1 MLTTLR
7 RTLRSL
13 KRSPIYFTTAT
24 LSLALGLGLS
34 TASFLFIDS
43 LEHPQVPYAD
53 VDRLDFANLR
63 LGNQRT
69 PPSLAELQRS
79 LARLPAI
86 AQTAIL
92 SGKSENVTINGDET
106 GHLVTRASPNF
117 FELIGIRATLGRM
130 PNAEEIRTASAALVT
145 QDIWKRIYGGAK
157 EIGNA
162 RMEVEG
168 KLVNVV
174 GVLPRGADLSFPG
187 DIWLPFEAE
196 SDLESLT
203 QFGSTVAASAQF
215 GSALVVVKLRRHQS
229 DAAVNTQL
237 ASAASDL
244 TQRFVA
250 AGSHAPSY
258 DLQLRSVRPRPM
270 RTDEFGILMIVIG
283 IGVLIIAATNVAALA
298 LARGLTRKRDYALR
312 IALGASRGA
321 IAGEVLTE
329 IGVIAL
335 VGAVGGVMAALA
347 MIGALTRIV
356 PEEMAAHWYVV
367 PAFSTRLFGF
377 AAAAL
382 IGAIVVAGAIP
393 AWRASRVSPADPLK
407 ESAGTTTGRSRQE
420 FRLLVVGELAVS
432 MVLLMLASLM
442 SLSVRNVASYKFGY
456 DARPLLQANVYFRSV
471 KDTSENSARVAAR
484 QASLDR
490 IRATDGVLSAAT
502 MNGVSVPDWQMISEA
517 MTPAD
522 QPMSVATAT
531 NVSAGF
537 FHTLGVPLAEGRD
550 FEEGDRANGG
560 AVILSPRA
568 ARILFPRGG
577 GVGRMVR
584 WGGEHSTRWLRV
596 VGISNEFEMYF
607 RNPDGRD
614 PDPPVFVSTNQR
626 FFDGWGI
633 LIRPRN
639 NDPKL
644 ALALH
649 AVLRDALPPKASAQV
664 RPWLDN
670 YELQIRGTAFFADL
684 FGFIA
689 TAAMLLG
696 AAGLFSVLSYAVSQ
710 RMREFAVRSALG
722 AQRRDILVV
731 VLKYAL
737 EMSLA
742 GTAIGALLSF
752 WASTGVSAFLFGVK
766 NTDPVSLVVAELTLL
781 AITMGAALIPAIRA
795 TRADPVEVLRAS

>member
-1 MLTTLR
+1 MIALR

-13 KRSPIYFTTAT
+13 KRSPIYFATAT

-43 LEHPQVPYAD
+43 LEHPHLPYAD
-53 VDRLDFANLR
+53 VDRIDFAYLR

-79 LARLPAI
+79 VMRLPAI
-86 AQTAIL
+86 EQAAIT
-92 SGKSENVTINGDET
+92 SGKFENVTVDGDET
-106 GHLVTRASPNF
+106 AHLVTRASPAF
-117 FELIGIRATLGRM
+117 FKLIGIRAELGRL
-130 PNAEEIRTASAALVT
+130 PNAEEIRTASAAVVT
-145 QDIWKRIYGGAK
+145 QDVWRRMYGGAK
-157 EIGNA
+157 KIGDA
-162 RMEVEG
+162 RMQVEG

-174 GVLPRGADLSFPG
+174 GVLPRGTDLSFPG
-187 DIWLPFEAE
+187 DVWLPFEAE

-203 QFGSTVAASAQF
+203 ESGGMGASAYF
-215 GSALVVVKLRRHQS
+215 GSAMLIVKVRADQS
-229 DAAVNTQL
+229 GSALGAQL
-237 ASAASDL
+237 TSAASDL
-244 TQRFVA
+244 TKRFVA
-250 AGSHAPSY
+250 AGSNAPGY
-258 DLQLRSVRPRPM
+258 DLQFRSIRPRPM
-270 RTDEFGILMIVIG
+270 RTDDFGILMLMIG
-283 IGVLIIAATNVAALA
+283 IGVLVIAATNVAALA

-312 IALGASRGA
+312 IALGASRAA
-321 IAGEVLTE
+321 IALEVFTE
-329 IGVIAL
+329 IGVIAFI
-335 VGAVGGVMAALA
+335 GAAGGVLSALA
-347 MIGALTRIV
+347 MIGALTHIV

-367 PAFSTRLFGF
+367 PEFSMRLFGF

-382 IGAIVVAGAIP
+382 VGTIVIAGAIP
-393 AWRASRVSPADPLK
+393 AWRASRVNPADPLK
-407 ESAGTTTGRSRQE
+407 DGAGTTTGRSRQE

-442 SLSVRNVASYKFGY
+442 SLSVHNVASYNFGY
-456 DARPLLQANVYFRSV
+456 DAQHLLEGSVYIKFS
-471 KDTSENSARVAAR
+471 KDTSDNPVRAAA
-484 QASLDR
+484 QLASLQR
-490 IRATDGVLSAAT
+490 IRAADGVVSAAT
-502 MNGVSVPDWQMISEA
+502 MNGLSSWDRDMISDI

-522 QPMSVATAT
+522 HPMSVANIS

-537 FHTLGVPLAEGRD
+537 FATLGVPLTEGRD

-560 AVILSPRA
+560 AMILSTRA

-577 GVGRMVR
+577 AVGHTVR
-584 WGGEHSTRWLRV
+584 WGGEHGRWLPV
-596 VGISNEFEMYF
+596 VGVARDFEMYF
-607 RNPDGRD
+607 RNPDGRE
-614 PDPPVFVSTNQR
+614 PDPPVFVSLTQR
-626 FFDGWGI
+626 RMDGWGI
-633 LIRPRN
+633 LIRPRTD
-639 NDPKL
+639 DPKL

-664 RPWLDN
+664 RRWSEN
-670 YELQIRGTAFFADL
+670 YETQIRATKFFADL

-722 AQRRDILVV
+722 AQRRDILMV

-752 WASTGVSAFLFGVK
+752 WASSGVSSFLFGVK
-766 NTDPVSLVVAELTLL
+766 NTDPVSLIVAELTLL
-781 AITMGAALIPAIRA
+781 AITMGAAVIPAIRA
-795 TRADPVEVLRAS
+795 TRADPVDVLRAS